1 MRPEV
6 SIMYVIFVK
15 ENGRHM
21 VTGIAQDL
29 DEVRGIIQ
37 GEKFKDKID
46 TGKAYL
52 MEGDI
57 TLIRPETTPELLQ
70 KKTKRKVKNS
80 YY

>member
-1 MRPEV
+1 
-6 SIMYVIFVK
+6 MYIVFVK
-15 ENGRHM
+15 ENGRHT

-29 DEVRGIIQ
+29 DEVRGMVQ
-37 GEKFKDKID
+37 EEKFKEKID

-70 KKTKRKVKNS
+70 QKTRRKVKNS